1 MTGTAPGDEN
11 DLVFDAEVPPELDG
25 KRLDVA
31 CAQLFADWSRARLQN
46 WIEAGRVSVDGEV
59 VLKTR
64 HPVAAGARLQLSAE
78 ELDESFRVEPQDL
91 PIDVVHADRDLVVI
105 DKPPGLTV
113 HPGAGQRDGTLQN
126 ALLHHFPQTA
136 AVPRAGIVHRL
147 DKDTSGLMVVALNLK
162 AHARLVAD
170 LQARTIR
177 REYEALV
184 QGELISGATID
195 LPIGRHPRDRLRMAV
210 VEHGGRDAVTHYRIG
225 ERFSQFTRLSVRLQT
240 GRTHQIRVHLAHV
253 RHPIV
258 GDPRA
263 RFRAARGTARICAP
277 GPACTRA
284 RTRSSAWRQARD
296 MDPRGAGRHAGVVR
310 AAAPAC
316 AASNLTLTSCMR
328 NGRRRRRFVQCR
340 RGAPA
345 ASAAAPSPR

>member
-1 MTGTAPGDEN
+1 MTETVPGQDA
-11 DLVFDAEVPPELDG
+11 DPALDAEVPPDMDG
-25 KRLDVA
+25 KRLDAV
-31 CAQLFADWSRARLQN
+31 CAQLFSDWSRSRLQA
-46 WIEAGRVSVDGEV
+46 WIEAGRVSVDGET
-59 VLKTR
+59 VLKPR
-64 HPVAAGARLQLSAE
+64 HAVAAGARLQLLAE
-78 ELDESFRVEPQDL
+78 ETDESFEIEAQNL
-91 PIDVVHADRDLVVI
+91 PIDVVHADRDLAVI
-105 DKPPGLTV
+105 DKQPGLTV

-170 LQARTIR
+170 LQARAIR

-210 VEHGGRDAVTHYRIG
+210 VEHGGREAVTHYRIG
-225 ERFSQFTRLSVRLQT
+225 ERYSQFTRLSVRLET

-258 GDPRA
+258 GDPLYGGPL
-263 RFRAARGTARICAP
+263 RGSGLDPELRDALRGFP
-277 GPACTRA
+277 
-284 RTRSSAWRQARD
+284 RQALHARELGLDHPRSGKPVTWMREAPAD
-296 MDPRGAGRHAGVVR
+296 MQALYALLRRHAPHR
-310 AAAPAC
+310 
-316 AASNLTLTSCMR
+316 S
-328 NGRRRRRFVQCR
+328 
-340 RGAPA
+340 
-345 ASAAAPSPR
+345 

>member
-1 MTGTAPGDEN
+1 MTAATPDDDA
-11 DLVFDAEVPPELDG
+11 DLVLHAEVPESGDG
-25 KRLDVA
+25 KRLDAV
-31 CAQLFADWSRARLQN
+31 CAQLFADYSRSRLQT
-46 WIEAGRVSVDGEV
+46 WIEAGRLQVDGEV
-59 VLKTR
+59 VTRCR
-64 HPVAAGARLQLSAE
+64 HPVAAGARLRLLAE
-78 ELDESFRVEPQDL
+78 EIEEAFTLEPQDL
-91 PIDVVHADRDLVVI
+91 PIDVVHADRDLAVI
-105 DKPPGLTV
+105 DKPAGLTV

-170 LQARTIR
+170 LQAREIR

-225 ERFSQFTRLSVRLQT
+225 ERFAQFTRLDVRLET
-240 GRTHQIRVHLAHV
+240 GRTHQIRVHLAQL

-258 GDPRA
+258 GDPLYGGPLRGSGLEPELREALRA
-263 RFRAARGTARICAP
+263 MR
-277 GPACTRA
+277 
-284 RTRSSAWRQARD
+284 RQALHARALALAHPRSGAEANWERPAPED
-296 MDPRGAGRHAGVVR
+296 MQRLYA
-310 AAAPAC
+310 
-316 AASNLTLTSCMR
+316 LL
-328 NGRRRRRFVQCR
+328 RRFAPH
-340 RGAPA
+340 GA
-345 ASAAAPSPR
+345 